1 MAKLLNNTSLTVE
14 QKQFFNETM
23 DFLSTSGVDGKPQI
37 GPKGS
42 LRVLDDEHLV
52 YLEYTYGQ
60 AFENIKANPQ
70 VAVAGW
76 DPKNHLLFRV
86 NGIAELHKDDD
97 LADQILADS
106 QHLEATVVVI
116 KIDEIYALA

>member
-1 MAKLLNNTSLTVE
+1 MATLLKNTSLTAE

-42 LRVLDDEHLV
+42 LHVLDDDHLV
-52 YLEYTYGQ
+52 YFEYTYGQ
-60 AFENIKANPQ
+60 AFENVKANPK

-76 DPKNHLLFRV
+76 DPKNHLSFRV
-86 NGIAELHKDDD
+86 NGTAELHKDDD
-97 LADQILADS
+97 LANELLAGS
-106 QHLEATVVVI
+106 QHPEATVVVI
-116 KIDEIYALA
+116 KIEEIYALA